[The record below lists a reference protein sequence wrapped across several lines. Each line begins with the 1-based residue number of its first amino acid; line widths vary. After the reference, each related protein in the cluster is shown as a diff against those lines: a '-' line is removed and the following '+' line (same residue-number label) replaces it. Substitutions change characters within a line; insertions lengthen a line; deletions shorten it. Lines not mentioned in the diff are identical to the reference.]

1 MANRLGHAQRSGTR
15 TRSGDQEMFVE
26 TGAINA
32 PRIHYEQV
40 VHDALGVVWRHRQL
54 VMITVVLAQAAFL
67 VAFMFM
73 ASRYTGEATIQLE
86 FVRNENIA
94 GERLQST
101 AAVDAAAV
109 VDSSA
114 RIIRSRGTASAVV
127 SALRLDQDPDYARP
141 GRLERALSHVWPY
154 LGAHPAPT
162 PRELAITRLMKQ
174 ITVTNDP
181 RSYLIA
187 IAVTTSNPQRAAN
200 LANWVASE
208 YLRGRLRAQA
218 TEAYAAAERELAG
231 LSAVLGPRHPTYVGA
246 QAKLERL
253 KEAMEGAE
261 KNPAFDNQDS
271 APARDMVRSAA
282 GQTLLPAE
290 AVMVPSGP
298 NGPLLFALTL
308 LAALAL
314 GGLLS
319 LLAERRQRR
328 RLARPHGH

>member
-1 MANRLGHAQRSGTR
+1 
-15 TRSGDQEMFVE
+15 MFVE

-32 PRIHYEQV
+32 PRMHYEQV
-40 VHDALGVVWRHRQL
+40 VHNALGVVWRHRRL
-54 VMITVVLAQAAFL
+54 VTGTVVVALAAFL

-73 ASRYTGEATIQLE
+73 ASRYTGEAIIQLD

-127 SALRLDQDPDYARP
+127 SALRLDQDPEYTRP
-141 GRLERALSHVWPY
+141 SRLERVLSHVGQYFGP
-154 LGAHPAPT
+154 HPATT
-162 PRELAITRLMKQ
+162 PRELAITHLMKQ

-181 RSYLIA
+181 RSYLIS
-187 IAVTTSNPQRAAN
+187 IAVTTSDPERAAS

-218 TEAYAAAERELAG
+218 TEGYAAAERELAG
-231 LSAVLGPRHPTYVGA
+231 LSAVLGPRHPTYLSA

-253 KEAMEGAE
+253 KQVMEGAE
-261 KNPAFDNQDS
+261 KDAALDNQDG
-271 APARDMVRSAA
+271 APAHDVVRFAA

-290 AVMVPSGP
+290 AVMIPSGP
-298 NGPLLFALTL
+298 NGPLLFALTF
-308 LAALAL
+308 LAALVL

-319 LLAERRQRR
+319 LLAERRR
-328 RLARPHGH
+328 

>member
-1 MANRLGHAQRSGTR
+1 
-15 TRSGDQEMFVE
+15 MFVE
-26 TGAINA
+26 TGAISA
-32 PRIHYEQV
+32 PRMHYEQV
-40 VHDALGVVWRHRQL
+40 VRDTLGVVWRQRRL
-54 VMITVVLAQAAFL
+54 VMGTVVLALAAFL

-73 ASRYTGEATIQLE
+73 APRYTGEAIIQLD
-86 FVRNENIA
+86 FVRNENMA

-101 AAVDAAAV
+101 AAVDATAV

-127 SALRLDQDPDYARP
+127 SALRLDQDPEYTRP
-141 GRLERALSHVWPY
+141 SRLERALSHVW
-154 LGAHPAPT
+154 AHHTST

-187 IAVTTSNPQRAAN
+187 IAVTTSNPERAAN

-208 YLRGRLRAQA
+208 YLRGRLRAQT

-231 LSAVLGPRHPTYVGA
+231 LSAVLGPRHPTYLSA

-253 KEAMEGAE
+253 KEVVEGAE
-261 KNPAFDNQDS
+261 KDVASDNQDGT
-271 APARDMVRSAA
+271 PATDMVRFAA

-290 AVMVPSGP
+290 AVTIPSGP
-298 NGPLLFALTL
+298 NGPLLFALTF
-308 LAALAL
+308 LAALVL

-319 LLAERRQRR
+319 LLAERRQRQR
-328 RLARPHGH
+328 SARPRGH

>member
-1 MANRLGHAQRSGTR
+1 
-15 TRSGDQEMFVE
+15 MFVE

-32 PRIHYEQV
+32 PRMHYEQAV
-40 VHDALGVVWRHRQL
+40 YHALGVVWRHRRL
-54 VMITVVLAQAAFL
+54 VMGTVVVALAAFL
-67 VAFMFM
+67 AAFMFM
-73 ASRYTGEATIQLE
+73 APRYTGEAVIQLD

-127 SALRLDQDPDYARP
+127 SALRLDQDPEYTRP
-141 GRLERALSHVWPY
+141 SRLERALSYVGQY
-154 LGAHPAPT
+154 FGAHSATT
-162 PRELAITRLMKQ
+162 PRELAITHLMKQ

-181 RSYLIA
+181 RSYLIS
-187 IAVTTSNPQRAAN
+187 IAVTTSNPERAAS
-200 LANWVASE
+200 LANWVGSE

-218 TEAYAAAERELAG
+218 TEGYAAAERELAG
-231 LSAVLGPRHPTYVGA
+231 LSAVLGPRHPTYLSA

-253 KEAMEGAE
+253 KQVMEGAE
-261 KNPAFDNQDS
+261 KDAAFDDQHS
-271 APARDMVRSAA
+271 APAQDVVRFAA

-290 AVMVPSGP
+290 PVMIPSGP

-308 LAALAL
+308 LAALVL

-319 LLAERRQRR
+319 LLAERRR
-328 RLARPHGH
+328 